1 MSRCSH
7 DAQSCQVQL
16 RQSWGRRPHRS
27 CNADDRGRIGKRAP
41 FFPHFCSFWSSFWLS
56 YLCSSE
62 VCKFN
67 RSFIQ
72 MRHFTIAFGS
82 LNPCLDFV
90 LRVLSLLLNTERN
103 CCAQLSC
110 LRHSTYGTSG
120 KVTCRTITRL
130 RLIISV
136 TSFMEGRPLS
146 RTCRLWQPQRHFG
159 VTHIPFNLWAFK

>member
-1 MSRCSH
+1 M
-7 DAQSCQVQL
+7 
-16 RQSWGRRPHRS
+16 
-27 CNADDRGRIGKRAP
+27 
-41 FFPHFCSFWSSFWLS
+41 
-56 YLCSSE
+56 
-62 VCKFN
+62 CKFN

-72 MRHFTIAFGS
+72 LRHFTITFGS

-90 LRVLSLLLNTERN
+90 LRVLSLLFHTEQN

-136 TSFMEGRPLS
+136 ASFILLCQGHAVCGNHNSTLVS
-146 RTCRLWQPQRHFG
+146 RTSPSICEHLNSDFCQVVKTNIECTLSISPGDERVRRMVPAEACGGSDRR
-159 VTHIPFNLWAFK
+159 A